1 MQCLK
6 MVLNTFKYTRSI
18 TKSIYAANV
27 RLSNQGQSIF
37 NRYLSQI
44 NRIRENSSNRY
55 QWNNTSRTTA
65 FVASGSFLFDLFKP
79 KEERERDDVEE
90 LKMTIK
96 RSILLIQKQEF
107 PKAEQM
113 LHIALRQAQTL
124 QHYDGITYIY
134 DVMANLAY
142 DLNDFEKAETLFKF
156 VLSRL
161 LAKKVPED
169 DLSIIHIS
177 LKIADIY
184 EKRGDIKK
192 AETGY
197 KFCLEHLQKHLAND
211 SENEDVLQLLGLN
224 LEKYATMLFT
234 TSQYTNALNYFTQAY
249 DISVKING
257 EANEQSVILL
267 NDLGSV
273 SHMLQKYDQAI
284 EYLSKAAELGKRLPD
299 MVDLGSIY
307 VNLGNA
313 LIAKGLYKEAEKRCS
328 EGERI
333 AKARDDKDSVNEAK
347 KCLKQIKDLTS

>member
-6 MVLNTFKYTRSI
+6 MVLDTFKYTRTI
-18 TKSIYAANV
+18 TKSLYAANV
-27 RLSNQGQSIF
+27 RLSNQRRNIF
-37 NRYLSQI
+37 NRHLEEIS
-44 NRIRENSSNRY
+44 RIKKNNSNSY
-55 QWNNTSRTTA
+55 QWKNPSRTTF
-65 FVASGSFLFDLFKP
+65 FVISGSFLFNLFKP
-79 KEERERDDVEE
+79 KEERERDDIEE
-90 LKMTIK
+90 LTMTIK

-134 DVMANLAY
+134 DIMANLAY
-142 DLNDFEKAETLFKF
+142 DLNDFKKAETLFKF

-169 DLSIIHIS
+169 DLSVIHIS

-184 EKRGDIKK
+184 DKTGDTKK
-192 AETGY
+192 AESGY
-197 KFCLEHLQKHLAND
+197 KFCLEHLQNHLAKD
-211 SENEDVLQLLGLN
+211 SENVDVLQLLGLT

-234 TSQYTNALNYFTQAY
+234 KSQYTNALNYFTQAY

-284 EYLSKAAELGKRLPD
+284 GYLSKAAEFGKKLPD
-299 MVDLGSIY
+299 MGDLGSIY

-313 LIAKGLYKEAEKRCS
+313 LIAKGLYEEAEKRCK
-328 EGERI
+328 EGERL
-333 AKARDDKDSVNEAK
+333 AKARDDKESINEAK
-347 KCLKQIKDLTS
+347 KCLQQIKDLTS